1 MSIWKRYRKF
11 LTPIPLIAIL
21 WSLFQLYAAFN
32 GAPHA
37 MLFRPMHV
45 VFAVALVFAI
55 HPLTKKYR
63 RRSNA
68 DDEESVDTA
77 DDREAA
83 PRWMTAV
90 DLFAILATAGIG
102 LYYTMNSERIS
113 ERVTFVEEVTTLDMI
128 VGTALIILVLE
139 ACRRVMGWSLTIVVL
154 VFLVYQMWGANLP
167 GLLRHSGLEFDSFID
182 MQVLAPQGM
191 FGVPVGVSVDY
202 VFYFVL
208 FAAFLEVSGAGKLFI
223 DLALALTGRARGGPA
238 KAAMVGSALMGSV
251 NGSAVANVVS
261 TGVFT
266 IPLMKRTGYKARF
279 AAGVE
284 AMASTGGQ
292 ILPPIM
298 GAGAFILAQT
308 IGWDYRAVVV
318 AAVVPALLY
327 FLAGYFMVHKQAERD
342 DIQPMPVEDRVKIRD
357 VVGLLHLLVPLAYLV
372 YMILSGRSLML
383 SAFQAIIVTI
393 IISFFRRAT
402 RLTPAMILEALSS
415 GAQRAISVALPTAA
429 AGIIVGVIT
438 QTNLGMRFTELI
450 LLVSGGSLILAL
462 ILTMLGSIVLGLGMP
477 TTSAYIM
484 GAVLLTPPL
493 IELGV
498 PPIAAHLFI
507 FYFACMS
514 MLTPP
519 VALAAFAAAGIAG
532 SPAYQTGNTA
542 FRISLAAYLI
552 PYAFV
557 LSPALL
563 LQEGVW
569 PAIWT
574 GGTALI
580 GTYALSAA
588 VIGYQYRMLRLWER
602 VLFFIAAV
610 GLVYPHLWL
619 SIGALVAFALLVVY
633 SKISRGRLLSNT
645 DGSSKPN
652 EKEKISP
659 KESLSMSNAEG
670 GQ

>member
-1 MSIWKRYRKF
+1 
-11 LTPIPLIAIL
+11 
-21 WSLFQLYAAFN
+21 
-32 GAPHA
+32 
-37 MLFRPMHV
+37 
-45 VFAVALVFAI
+45 
-55 HPLTKKYR
+55 
-63 RRSNA
+63 
-68 DDEESVDTA
+68 
-77 DDREAA
+77 
-83 PRWMTAV
+83 
-90 DLFAILATAGIG
+90 
-102 LYYTMNSERIS
+102 
-113 ERVTFVEEVTTLDMI
+113 
-128 VGTALIILVLE
+128 
-139 ACRRVMGWSLTIVVL
+139 VMCWSLTIVVF
-154 VFLVYQMWGANLP
+154 VFLAYQMWGANLP
-167 GLLRHSGLEFDSFID
+167 GLLRHSGLEFDEFID

-208 FAAFLEVSGAGKLFI
+208 FAAFLQVSGAGRLFI

-238 KAAMVGSALMGSV
+238 KAAMIGSALMGSV

-292 ILPPIM
+292 VLPPIM

-327 FLAGYFMVHKQAERD
+327 FLAGYFMVHKQAVRD
-342 DIQPMPVEDRVKIRD
+342 GIQPMPAEDRVRIQD
-357 VVGLLHLLVPLAYLV
+357 VAGLLHLLIPLVYLV

-393 IISFFRRAT
+393 IISFLRRAT
-402 RLTPAMILEALSS
+402 RLTPAMVLEALSA

-450 LLVSGGSLILAL
+450 LLLSGGSLILAL
-462 ILTMLGSIVLGLGMP
+462 ILTMIGSIVLGLGMP

-484 GAVLLTPPL
+484 GAVLLSPAL
-493 IELGV
+493 IEFGV
-498 PPIAAHLFI
+498 PAIAAHLFI

-514 MLTPP
+514 MLTLP

-588 VIGYQYRMLRLWER
+588 VIGYQFRDLRMWER
-602 VLFFIAAV
+602 GLFFAVAV
-610 GLVYPHLWL
+610 GLVYPHLWVSL
-619 SIGALVAFALLVVY
+619 GALASFALLVIYARVSNRLTVTEDDDDQKFSEEY
-633 SKISRGRLLSNT
+633 NKASKEPLSISGH
-645 DGSSKPN
+645 
-652 EKEKISP
+652 EW
-659 KESLSMSNAEG
+659 
-670 GQ
+670 